1 MQQAT
6 EEWLYGVK
14 AIAGHVGVS
23 RATVERWLAD
33 ESSGCP
39 AFRVGGRWVAIS
51 GEVVEWLRRRVKRR
65 GVRDFEGN

>member
-1 MQQAT
+1 MKQGRN
-6 EEWLYGVK
+6 EWLYGVK
-14 AIAGHVGVS
+14 TIAGFVGVS

-51 GEVVEWLRRRVKRR
+51 SEVMDWLRRR
-65 GVRDFEGN
+65 GA